1 MHDNSSFIFDCLEGA
16 YAPNTIRAYRSD
28 WAHFLDFCEREGLT
42 PLPAS
47 PEAMEAFIAF
57 EARHAVATV
66 ERRLYSVRKAHE
78 LLGLGNPCAAVGV
91 GLALR
96 RVRRSKPNRP
106 GQALGVRRDMLERMI
121 EAQPDTLQGIRNRAL
136 LSIGF
141 DFLTRRSE
149 LASLR
154 AKDIELQPDGTVRGL
169 IRRSK
174 ADQMGFGRSAYGGVR
189 SGELLAAWLKA
200 RAVDTSWLF
209 CPVRHGYAYDRP
221 LCTSQVKNIIKAAA
235 GAAGIE
241 GDGSGEVS
249 GHSLRVGAA
258 QELLARG
265 ADIGTIMRA
274 GGWKTVDVVA
284 RYVQKTEVNVW
295 ADS

>member
-1 MHDNSSFIFDCLEGA
+1 MFDRLEGA
-16 YAPNTIRAYRSD
+16 YAPNTLRVYRSD

-47 PEAMEAFIAF
+47 PETLEAFIAF

-78 LLGLGNPCAAVGV
+78 LLGLGNPCAELGV

-106 GQALGVRRDMLERMI
+106 GQALGLRRDMLERMI
-121 EAQPDTLQGIRNRAL
+121 AVQPDTLQGIRNRAL

-141 DFLTRRSE
+141 DFLRRRSE

-154 AKDIELQPDGTVRGL
+154 PIDVELQPDGTVRGL

-174 ADQMGFGRSAYGGVR
+174 GDQMGFGRSVYGGVR
-189 SGELLAAWLKA
+189 SGDLLAAWLQA
-200 RAVDTSWLF
+200 REIDTPWLF
-209 CPVRHGYAYDRP
+209 CPVRHGYAYDRS
-221 LCTSQVKNIIKAAA
+221 LCTSQVKNIIKATAK
-235 GAAGIE
+235 AAGIE

-258 QELLARG
+258 QELMARG
-265 ADIGTIMRA
+265 ADIGATIRA

-295 ADS
+295 V

>member
-1 MHDNSSFIFDCLEGA
+1 MSKINDSLFDRLEGA
-16 YAPNTIRAYRSD
+16 YAPNTLRAYRSD

-57 EARHAVATV
+57 E
-66 ERRLYSVRKAHE
+66 RRLYSVRKAHK
-78 LLGLGNPCAAVGV
+78 LLGLGNPCAEVGV

-106 GQALGVRRDMLERMI
+106 GQALGVRRYMLERMI
-121 EAQPDTLQGIRNRAL
+121 AAQPDTLQGIRNRAL

-149 LASLR
+149 LAALMAS
-154 AKDIELQPDGTVRGL
+154 DIELQPDGTVRGV

-174 ADQMGFGRSAYGGVR
+174 ADQMGFGRSVYGGVR
-189 SGELLAAWLKA
+189 SGYLLSAWLEA
-200 RAVDTSWLF
+200 RDVDTPWLF
-209 CPVRHGYAYDRP
+209 CPVRHGFSYDRP

-235 GAAGIE
+235 KAAGIE

-258 QELLARG
+258 QELMARG

-284 RYVQKTEVNVW
+284 RYVEKTEVNVW
-295 ADS
+295 V

>member
-1 MHDNSSFIFDCLEGA
+1 MFNRLEGA
-16 YAPNTIRAYRSD
+16 YAPNTLRAYRSD
-28 WAHFLDFCEREGLT
+28 WAHFLDFCENSHLK

-47 PEAMEAFIAF
+47 PETMEAFIAF
-57 EARHAVATV
+57 EAQHAVATV
-66 ERRLYSVRKAHE
+66 ERRLYSIRKAHE
-78 LLGLGNPCAAVGV
+78 LAGLPNPCGCVAV

-121 EAQPDTLQGIRNRAL
+121 AAQPDTLQGIRNRAL

-154 AKDIELQPDGTVRGL
+154 TKDIELQPDGTVRGL

-174 ADQMGFGRSAYGGVR
+174 ADQMGYGRSVYGSVR
-189 SGELLAAWLKA
+189 SGDLLALWLKT
-200 RAVDTSWLF
+200 RDVDTAWLF

-221 LCTSQVKNIIKAAA
+221 LGTSQVKNIIKAAA
-235 GAAGIE
+235 RAAGIE

-258 QELLARG
+258 QELMARG
-265 ADIGTIMRA
+265 ADISTIMRA

-284 RYVQKTEVNVW
+284 RYVQKTDVNVW
-295 ADS
+295 ADG